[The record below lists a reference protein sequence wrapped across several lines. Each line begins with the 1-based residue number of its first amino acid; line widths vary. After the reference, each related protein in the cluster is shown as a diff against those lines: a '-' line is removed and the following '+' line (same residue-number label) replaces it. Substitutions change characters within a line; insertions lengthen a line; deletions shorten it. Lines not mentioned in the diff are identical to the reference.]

1 MLSLSATALLIFAL
15 QLRTLYS
22 AAAALSSPGHN
33 QLQDKKQVPSDT
45 VWSAGNWST
54 IAVASN
60 GSMVI
65 TAGGAL
71 FARSDGDVR
80 LHADGRWYSRNA
92 GTLTQVGVGTRV
104 SGAHVRLGAWTGWQ
118 TTWACE
124 AATMVTT
131 VKHFTAEEDTIVFEQ
146 RFPNGARNMSLA
158 QGALNAHAWHPL
170 DLASSQWPVFDGDS
184 LSWKAQGW
192 SGTMSCGTTIANS
205 ATELEGGKYLSLQG
219 GPVLT
224 FDEPDEFV
232 ENCSG
237 AVFSTFD
244 NFKSGIWANT
254 GPAAG
259 SGSGLGSSTTP
270 TQDSQCNVEKGVNYE
285 RHDLF
290 GSDYSAKGL
299 ALYNTTKDTS
309 GAECCGWCNG
319 YSNCSAW
326 TICSGCP
333 EPYAD
338 ICFLKYS
345 TAGRRASRGQISG
358 TRAGAT
364 PPQPTPPGP
373 LVPGQLV
380 AGVHGGITSL
390 PDNHTTSFV
399 LVMPA
404 RKCRVETMRR
414 WGAVMQKAYGTNHK
428 PHHDRGPATSKLGYW
443 TVSPTSLLLDAPYT
457 AHLLLFLVLLE
468 LLCVRTRRIMARF
481 TTGTTGMCL
490 KLCKVRR
497 RAAKSRPTH

>member
-1 MLSLSATALLIFAL
+1 MSLPVSATALLVVL
-15 QLRTLYS
+15 QLLATLPC
-22 AAAALSSPGHN
+22 AIARRSPGHLYN
-33 QLQDKKQVPSDT
+33 SQQPS
-45 VWSAGNWST
+45 VWSAGNWSS
-54 IAVASN
+54 IAVFSN
-60 GSMVI
+60 GTMVI

-80 LHADGRWYSRNA
+80 LHADGRWHSRST
-92 GTLTQVGVGTRV
+92 GTLTQVGAGTQV
-104 SGAHVRLGAWTGWQ
+104 SGVHARLGAWTGWE
-118 TTWACE
+118 TTWECE

-131 VKHFTAEEDTIVFEQ
+131 VKHFTGEGDTFVFEQ
-146 RFPNGARNMSLA
+146 RFPDGARNMSLA

-170 DLASSQWPVFDGDS
+170 DLASSQWPIFDGGS

-205 ATELEGGKYLSLQG
+205 ATDLEGGKYLSLQG

-224 FDEPDEFV
+224 FDEPDEYV

-254 GPAAG
+254 GPAD
-259 SGSGLGSSTTP
+259 SVLRSSTDS
-270 TQDSQCNVEKGVNYE
+270 TQGLQCKVEKGVNYE
-285 RHDLF
+285 HHDLF
-290 GSDYSAKGL
+290 GSDYSAEGL
-299 ALYNTTKDTS
+299 ALYNTTKDKS
-309 GAECCGWCNG
+309 GAECCGWCSG

-333 EPYAD
+333 KPYTD

-345 TAGRRASRGQISG
+345 TAGRQASAAQISG

-364 PPQPTPPGP
+364 PPPPTPPGP

-399 LVMPA
+399 LVMP
-404 RKCRVETMRR
+404 RRMCRVETMRR

-443 TVSPTSLLLDAPYT
+443 TVSQRVASSSKR
-457 AHLLLFLVLLE
+457 
-468 LLCVRTRRIMARF
+468 CR
-481 TTGTTGMCL
+481 C
-490 KLCKVRR
+490 C
-497 RAAKSRPTH
+497 